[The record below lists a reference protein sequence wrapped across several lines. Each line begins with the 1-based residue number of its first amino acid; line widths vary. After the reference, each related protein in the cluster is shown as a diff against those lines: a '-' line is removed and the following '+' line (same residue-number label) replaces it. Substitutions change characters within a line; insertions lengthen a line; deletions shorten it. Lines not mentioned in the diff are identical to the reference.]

1 MKVLPRVRKN
11 ERIEKPEL
19 GYAQVVQDFQSFLEN
34 GRRFNSLCR
43 LRPRDR
49 LRILTIRKM
58 RCVST
63 FYTSIVIR
71 MYIYIYILSFYK
83 IYFTLTHYSL
93 KRRNTLAHVAH
104 AGYNHEV
111 HDSGSRTWH
120 LTFQHLL
127 GHPVEA
133 VFLKEQIEEQQK
145 RKQME
150 KANKKILDGIRSN
163 KVYDS

>member
-1 MKVLPRVRKN
+1 MCV
-11 ERIEKPEL
+11 
-19 GYAQVVQDFQSFLEN
+19 YFLHIH
-34 GRRFNSLCR
+34 SH
-43 LRPRDR
+43 PH
-49 LRILTIRKM
+49 
-58 RCVST
+58 V
-63 FYTSIVIR
+63 
-71 MYIYIYILSFYK
+71 YIYIYILSFYK